1 MLMYCLTLHGD
12 SENETSAFKSMI
24 SMIERKDIISEYEQT
39 GSIRAVA
46 RNLGIHR
53 QTVKNYVKEYL
64 AAKAGGD
71 ESLTAYLKSE
81 PSYKVPQRDRT
92 VLTDEVRALINVCLR
107 DNEEKRRRG
116 DRKLCMKASDIHTAV
131 GYAGFKVSYSSV
143 CKYIRTTLGHTEET
157 EECFIRQRYKPGQ
170 DCEFDWGEM
179 YLTIDGR
186 RIRLYMAVFTMAYS
200 NYRAAY
206 LFLHQDTQAFLESHR
221 RFFREVGH
229 VPHRMVYDNMRV
241 AVKSFVGGKHPTDAL
256 IRLEAA
262 YGFTHRFCNAHRGNE
277 KGHVERSVEV
287 VRRAAFCQVDTFESI
302 TAAQMQAVYA
312 CSGLNV
318 PLDMIE
324 GSAEQ
329 KMEEEWE
336 HMLPLVREVG
346 CFEQQEYTVD
356 KYSTI
361 VVGKVHY
368 SVPDHL
374 VGKKVT
380 ALLYSNAVKVWYRG
394 KAVCEHERTP
404 LNGWKLDIMHYLRT
418 LQRKPGAVAGS
429 VALYMLRDDL
439 RLIFESHFS
448 ESPADFIILLQKTRD
463 RGLGFDDV
471 VEAEKKIRRRR
482 QHVTL
487 DAFNQALFSEENRKQ
502 GKDMHI
508 GVSSRDIE
516 KCAMDSL
523 KGVAA
528 LLESGISSHGHNTHR
543 HGANA

>member
-1 MLMYCLTLHGD
+1 
-12 SENETSAFKSMI
+12 MI

-53 QTVKNYVKEYL
+53 KTVKNYVKEYL

-71 ESLTAYLKSE
+71 ETLTAYLKSE
-81 PSYKVPQRDRT
+81 PSYKVPQRERT

-107 DNEEKRRRG
+107 DNEEKRQRG

-143 CKYIRTTLGHTEET
+143 CKYIQTTLGHTEET

-186 RIRLYMAVFTMAYS
+186 RIKLYMAVFTMAYS

-221 RFFREVGH
+221 RFFKELGH

-262 YGFTHRFCNAHRGNE
+262 YGFTHRFCNAHKGNE

-287 VRRAAFCQVDTFESI
+287 VRRAAFCRVDSFESI
-302 TAAQMQAVYA
+302 MAAQMQVVHA
-312 CSGLNV
+312 CSLLNV
-318 PLDMIE
+318 PLDMLE

-329 KMEEEWE
+329 KVEEEWKY
-336 HMLPLVREVG
+336 MLPLVREVG

-374 VGKKVT
+374 VGKKVV
-380 ALLYSNAVKVWYRG
+380 ALLYSNAIKVWYRG
-394 KAVCEHERTP
+394 KVVCEHERTP

-439 RLIFESHFS
+439 KLIFESHFC
-448 ESPADFIILLQKTRD
+448 ESPAEFIILLQKTRD
-463 RGLGFDDV
+463 KGLGFDDI
-471 VEAEKKIRRRR
+471 VEAERKIRRRR

-487 DAFNQALFSEENRKQ
+487 DAFNQVLFQKEHQ
-502 GKDMHI
+502 TTVKDIHI

-516 KCAMDSL
+516 KHAMDSL

-528 LLESGISSHGHNTHR
+528 LLESGINSHNTGT
-543 HGANA
+543 HGARA

>member
-1 MLMYCLTLHGD
+1 
-12 SENETSAFKSMI
+12 MI

-46 RNLGIHR
+46 RNLGVHR
-53 QTVKNYVKEYL
+53 KTVKNYVNEYL

-71 ESLTAYLKSE
+71 EALTAYLKSE

-92 VLTDEVRALINVCLR
+92 VLTDEVRSLIDTCLR
-107 DNEEKRRRG
+107 DNEKKRQRG
-116 DRKLCMKASDIHTAV
+116 DRKLCMKASDIHVAL
-131 GYAGFKVSYSSV
+131 GYAGFSVSYSSV
-143 CKYIRTTLGHTEET
+143 CKYIRTTLGHAEET
-157 EECFIRQRYKPGQ
+157 EECFIRQRYKPGWN
-170 DCEFDWGEM
+170 CEFDWGEM

-186 RIRLYMAVFTMAYS
+186 RTKLFMAVFTMAYS
-200 NYRAAY
+200 NYRSAF
-206 LFLHQDTQAFLESHR
+206 LFLHQDTQAFLEAHR
-221 RFFREVGH
+221 LFFRELGH
-229 VPHRMVYDNMRV
+229 VPHCMVYDNMRV

-287 VRRAAFCQVDTFESI
+287 VRRASFCRVDTFE
-302 TAAQMQAVYA
+302 TLRAAQMQVVRA
-312 CSGLNV
+312 CGDLNM
-318 PLDMIE
+318 PLNITE

-329 KMEEEWE
+329 KAEEEWE

-346 CFEQQEYTVD
+346 CFEQRDYTVD
-356 KYSTI
+356 KYGTI

-380 ALLYSNAVKVWYRG
+380 AILYGNAVKVWYRG
-394 KAVCEHERTP
+394 KVVCEHERTP
-404 LNGWKLDIMHYLRT
+404 LNGWKLDIMHYLSTMR
-418 LQRKPGAVAGS
+418 RKPGAVAGS

-439 RLIFESHFS
+439 KLIFEEHFS
-448 ESPADFIILLQKTRD
+448 ESPADFVILLQKTRD
-463 RGLGFDDV
+463 KGISLDDI

-487 DAFNQALFSEENRKQ
+487 DAFNQVLFAGEEQKPGR
-502 GKDMHI
+502 DMRM
-508 GVSSRDIE
+508 GASSRDIE
-516 KCAMDSL
+516 KCAMDGL
-523 KGVAA
+523 KSVAA
-528 LLESGISSHGHNTHR
+528 LLEPSINNHNMQR
-543 HGANA
+543 HGARA

>member
-1 MLMYCLTLHGD
+1 
-12 SENETSAFKSMI
+12 MI

-53 QTVKNYVKEYL
+53 KTVKNYVNEYL

-71 ESLTAYLKSE
+71 EALTAYLKSE

-92 VLTDEVRALINVCLR
+92 VLTDEVRSLIDTCLR
-107 DNEEKRRRG
+107 DNEKKRQRG
-116 DRKLCMKASDIHTAV
+116 DRKLCMKASDIHVAL
-131 GYAGFKVSYSSV
+131 GYAGFSVSYSSV
-143 CKYIRTTLGHTEET
+143 CKYIRTTLGHAEET
-157 EECFIRQRYKPGQ
+157 EECFIRQRYKPGWN
-170 DCEFDWGEM
+170 CEFDWGEM

-186 RIRLYMAVFTMAYS
+186 RTKLFMAVFTMAYS
-200 NYRAAY
+200 NYRSAF
-206 LFLHQDTQAFLESHR
+206 LFLHQDTQAFLEAHR
-221 RFFREVGH
+221 LFFRELGH

-287 VRRAAFCQVDTFESI
+287 VRRASFCRVDTFE
-302 TAAQMQAVYA
+302 TLRAAQMQVVCA
-312 CSGLNV
+312 CGDLNM
-318 PLDMIE
+318 PLNITE

-329 KMEEEWE
+329 KAEEEWE

-346 CFEQQEYTVD
+346 CFEQRDYTVD
-356 KYSTI
+356 KYGTI

-380 ALLYSNAVKVWYRG
+380 AILYGNAVKVWYRG
-394 KAVCEHERTP
+394 KVVCEHERTP
-404 LNGWKLDIMHYLRT
+404 LNGWKLDIMHYLSTMR
-418 LQRKPGAVAGS
+418 RKPGAVAGS

-439 RLIFESHFS
+439 KLIFEEHFS
-448 ESPADFIILLQKTRD
+448 ESPADFVILLQKTRD
-463 RGLGFDDV
+463 KGISLDDI

-487 DAFNQALFSEENRKQ
+487 DAFNQVLFAGEGQKPGR
-502 GKDMHI
+502 DMRM
-508 GVSSRDIE
+508 GASSRDIE

-523 KGVAA
+523 KSVAA
-528 LLESGISSHGHNTHR
+528 LLEPSINNHNMQR
-543 HGANA
+543 HGARA

>member
-1 MLMYCLTLHGD
+1 M
-12 SENETSAFKSMI
+12 
-24 SMIERKDIISEYEQT
+24 
-39 GSIRAVA
+39 
-46 RNLGIHR
+46 
-53 QTVKNYVKEYL
+53 
-64 AAKAGGD
+64 
-71 ESLTAYLKSE
+71 
-81 PSYKVPQRDRT
+81 
-92 VLTDEVRALINVCLR
+92 
-107 DNEEKRRRG
+107 
-116 DRKLCMKASDIHTAV
+116 
-131 GYAGFKVSYSSV
+131 
-143 CKYIRTTLGHTEET
+143 
-157 EECFIRQRYKPGQ
+157 
-170 DCEFDWGEM
+170 
-179 YLTIDGR
+179 
-186 RIRLYMAVFTMAYS
+186 
-200 NYRAAY
+200 
-206 LFLHQDTQAFLESHR
+206 
-221 RFFREVGH
+221 
-229 VPHRMVYDNMRV
+229 
-241 AVKSFVGGKHPTDAL
+241 
-256 IRLEAA
+256 
-262 YGFTHRFCNAHRGNE
+262 
-277 KGHVERSVEV
+277 
-287 VRRAAFCQVDTFESI
+287 
-302 TAAQMQAVYA
+302 
-312 CSGLNV
+312 
-318 PLDMIE
+318 
-324 GSAEQ
+324 
-329 KMEEEWE
+329 
-336 HMLPLVREVG
+336 
-346 CFEQQEYTVD
+346 
-356 KYSTI
+356 
-361 VVGKVHY
+361 GKVHY

-487 DAFNQALFSEENRKQ
+487 DAFNQVLFSEENRKQ

>member
-1 MLMYCLTLHGD
+1 
-12 SENETSAFKSMI
+12 MI

-53 QTVKNYVKEYL
+53 KTVKNYVNEYL

-71 ESLTAYLKSE
+71 EALTAYLKSE

-92 VLTDEVRALINVCLR
+92 VLTDEVRSLIDTCLR
-107 DNEEKRRRG
+107 DNEEKRQRG
-116 DRKLCMKASDIHTAV
+116 DRKLCMKASDIHVAL
-131 GYAGFKVSYSSV
+131 GYAGFSVSYSSV
-143 CKYIRTTLGHTEET
+143 CKYIRTTLGHAEET
-157 EECFIRQRYKPGQ
+157 EECFIRQRYKPGWN
-170 DCEFDWGEM
+170 CEFDWGEM
-179 YLTIDGR
+179 HLTIDGR
-186 RIRLYMAVFTMAYS
+186 RTKLYMAVFTMAYS
-200 NYRAAY
+200 NYRSAF
-206 LFLHQDTQAFLESHR
+206 LFLHQDTQAFLEAHR
-221 RFFREVGH
+221 LFFRELGH

-287 VRRAAFCQVDTFESI
+287 VRRASFCRVDTFE
-302 TAAQMQAVYA
+302 TLRAAQMQVVRA
-312 CSGLNV
+312 CGDLNM
-318 PLDMIE
+318 PLNITE

-329 KMEEEWE
+329 KAEEEWE

-346 CFEQQEYTVD
+346 CFEQRDYTVD
-356 KYSTI
+356 KYGTI

-380 ALLYSNAVKVWYRG
+380 AILYGNAVKVWYRG
-394 KAVCEHERTP
+394 KVVCEHERTP
-404 LNGWKLDIMHYLRT
+404 LNGWKLDIMHYLSTMR
-418 LQRKPGAVAGS
+418 RKPGAVAGS

-439 RLIFESHFS
+439 KLIFEEHFS
-448 ESPADFIILLQKTRD
+448 ESPADFVILLQKTRD
-463 RGLGFDDV
+463 KGISLDDI

-487 DAFNQALFSEENRKQ
+487 DAFNQVLFAGEGQKPGR
-502 GKDMHI
+502 DMRM
-508 GVSSRDIE
+508 GASSRDIE
-516 KCAMDSL
+516 KCAMDGL
-523 KGVAA
+523 KSVAA
-528 LLESGISSHGHNTHR
+528 LLEPSINNHNMQR
-543 HGANA
+543 HGARA

>member
-1 MLMYCLTLHGD
+1 MLMYCLTLHVN
-12 SENETSAFKSMI
+12 SENETSAIKSMI
-24 SMIERKDIISEYEQT
+24 SMIDRKDIISEYEQR

-53 QTVKNYVKEYL
+53 KTVKSYVSEYL
-64 AAKAGGD
+64 AAKSGGD
-71 ESLTAYLKSE
+71 ETLTAWLKSE
-81 PSYKVPQRDRT
+81 PSYKVPQRGRT
-92 VLTDEVRALINVCLR
+92 VLTEEVQALINTCLR
-107 DNEEKRRRG
+107 ENEAKRQRG

-131 GYAGFKVSYSSV
+131 GHAGFKVSYSSV
-143 CKYIRTTLGHTEET
+143 CKYIQATLGHTEET
-157 EECFIRQRYKPGQ
+157 EECFIRQRYRPGQ

-179 YLTIDGR
+179 YLTVDGR
-186 RIRLYMAVFTMAYS
+186 RIKLYMAVFTMAYS

-221 RFFREVGH
+221 RFFKEIGH

-241 AVKSFVGGKHPTDAL
+241 AVKSFAGGKHPTDAL

-287 VRRAAFCQVDTFESI
+287 VRRAAFCRVDTFESVM
-302 TAAQMQAVYA
+302 AAQTQVVYA
-312 CSGLNV
+312 CGSLNV
-318 PLDMIE
+318 PLGTLE

-329 KMEEEWE
+329 KVEEEWE
-336 HMLPLVREVG
+336 YMLPLVREVG

-361 VVGKVHY
+361 VVGRVHY

-374 VGKKVT
+374 VGKKVV

-394 KAVCEHERTP
+394 KVVCEHERTP
-404 LNGWKLDIMHYLRT
+404 VNGWKLDIMHYLRT
-418 LQRKPGAVAGS
+418 LQRTPGAVAGS

-439 RLIFESHFS
+439 KLIFESHFC
-448 ESPADFIILLQKTRD
+448 ESPADFVILLQKTRD
-463 RGLGFDDV
+463 RGLGFDDI
-471 VEAEKKIRRRR
+471 VEAERKIRRRR

-487 DAFNQALFSEENRKQ
+487 DAFNQVLFSEQKS
-502 GKDMHI
+502 GKDIRI

-516 KCAMDSL
+516 RQALESL

-528 LLESGISSHGHNTHR
+528 LLEPGIDSHNAGNY
-543 HGANA
+543 GANA

>member
-1 MLMYCLTLHGD
+1 
-12 SENETSAFKSMI
+12 MI

-53 QTVKNYVKEYL
+53 KTVKNYVNEYL

-71 ESLTAYLKSE
+71 EALTAYLKSE

-92 VLTDEVRALINVCLR
+92 VLTDEVRSLIDTCLR
-107 DNEEKRRRG
+107 DNEKKRQRG
-116 DRKLCMKASDIHTAV
+116 DRKLCMKASDIHVAL
-131 GYAGFKVSYSSV
+131 GYAGFSVSYSSV
-143 CKYIRTTLGHTEET
+143 CKYIRTTLGHAEET
-157 EECFIRQRYKPGQ
+157 EECFIRQRYKPGWN
-170 DCEFDWGEM
+170 CEFDWGEM

-186 RIRLYMAVFTMAYS
+186 RTKLFMAVFTMAYS
-200 NYRAAY
+200 NYRSAF
-206 LFLHQDTQAFLESHR
+206 LFLHQDTQAFLEAHR
-221 RFFREVGH
+221 LFFRELGH
-229 VPHRMVYDNMRV
+229 VPHCMVYDNMRV

-287 VRRAAFCQVDTFESI
+287 VRRASFCRVDTFE
-302 TAAQMQAVYA
+302 TLRAAQMQVVRA
-312 CSGLNV
+312 CGDLNM
-318 PLDMIE
+318 PLNITE

-329 KMEEEWE
+329 KAEEEWE

-346 CFEQQEYTVD
+346 CFEQRDYTVD
-356 KYSTI
+356 KYGTI

-380 ALLYSNAVKVWYRG
+380 AILYGNAVKVWYRG
-394 KAVCEHERTP
+394 KVVCEHERTP
-404 LNGWKLDIMHYLRT
+404 LNGWKLDIMHYLSTMR
-418 LQRKPGAVAGS
+418 RKPGAVAGS

-439 RLIFESHFS
+439 KLIFEEHFS
-448 ESPADFIILLQKTRD
+448 ESPADFVILLQKTRD
-463 RGLGFDDV
+463 KGISLDDI

-487 DAFNQALFSEENRKQ
+487 DAFNQVLFAGEEQKPGR
-502 GKDMHI
+502 DMRM
-508 GVSSRDIE
+508 GASSRDIE
-516 KCAMDSL
+516 KCAMDGL
-523 KGVAA
+523 KSVAA
-528 LLESGISSHGHNTHR
+528 LLEPSINNHNMQR
-543 HGANA
+543 HGARA

>member
-1 MLMYCLTLHGD
+1 
-12 SENETSAFKSMI
+12 MI

-53 QTVKNYVKEYL
+53 KTVKNYVNEYL

-71 ESLTAYLKSE
+71 EALTAYLKSE

-92 VLTDEVRALINVCLR
+92 VLTDEVRSLIDTCLR
-107 DNEEKRRRG
+107 DNEEKRQRG
-116 DRKLCMKASDIHTAV
+116 DRKLCMKASDIHVAL
-131 GYAGFKVSYSSV
+131 GYAGFSVSYSSV
-143 CKYIRTTLGHTEET
+143 CKYIRTTLGHAEET
-157 EECFIRQRYKPGQ
+157 EECFIRQRYKPGW

-186 RIRLYMAVFTMAYS
+186 RTKLYMAVFTMAYS
-200 NYRAAY
+200 NYRSAF
-206 LFLHQDTQAFLESHR
+206 LFLHQDTQAFLEAHR
-221 RFFREVGH
+221 LFFRELGH

-287 VRRAAFCQVDTFESI
+287 VRRASFCRVDTFE
-302 TAAQMQAVYA
+302 TLRAAQMQVVRA
-312 CSGLNV
+312 CGDLNM
-318 PLDMIE
+318 PLNITE

-329 KMEEEWE
+329 KAEEEWE

-346 CFEQQEYTVD
+346 CFEQRDYTVD
-356 KYSTI
+356 KYGTI
-361 VVGKVHY
+361 VVGKAHY

-380 ALLYSNAVKVWYRG
+380 AILYGNTVKVWYRG
-394 KAVCEHERTP
+394 KVVCEHERTP
-404 LNGWKLDIMHYLRT
+404 LNGWKLDIMHYLSTMR
-418 LQRKPGAVAGS
+418 RKPGAVAGS

-439 RLIFESHFS
+439 KLIFEEHFS
-448 ESPADFIILLQKTRD
+448 ESPADFVILLQKTRD
-463 RGLGFDDV
+463 KGISLDDI

-487 DAFNQALFSEENRKQ
+487 DAFSQVLFAGEGQKPGR
-502 GKDMHI
+502 DMRM
-508 GVSSRDIE
+508 GASSRDIE
-516 KCAMDSL
+516 KCAMDGL
-523 KGVAA
+523 KSVAA
-528 LLESGISSHGHNTHR
+528 LLEPRINNHNMQR
-543 HGANA
+543 HGARA

>member
-12 SENETSAFKSMI
+12 SENETSAIKSMI

-71 ESLTAYLKSE
+71 EALTAYLKSE

-107 DNEEKRRRG
+107 DNEEKRQRG

-186 RIRLYMAVFTMAYS
+186 RIKLYMAVFTMAYS

-287 VRRAAFCQVDTFESI
+287 VRRAAFCRVDTFESI

-312 CSGLNV
+312 CSGLNM

-329 KMEEEWE
+329 KIEEEWE
-336 HMLPLVREVG
+336 HMLPMVREVG

-448 ESPADFIILLQKTRD
+448 ESPADFVILLQKTRD
-463 RGLGFDDV
+463 KGLGLDDI

-487 DAFNQALFSEENRKQ
+487 DAFNRVLFSEENRKQ

>member
-1 MLMYCLTLHGD
+1 
-12 SENETSAFKSMI
+12 MI
-24 SMIERKDIISEYEQT
+24 SMIERKEIISEYEQT

-53 QTVKNYVKEYL
+53 KTVKNYVNEYL

-71 ESLTAYLKSE
+71 EALTAYLKSE

-92 VLTDEVRALINVCLR
+92 VLTDEVRSLIDTCLR
-107 DNEEKRRRG
+107 DNEKKRQRG
-116 DRKLCMKASDIHTAV
+116 DRKLCMKASDIHVAL
-131 GYAGFKVSYSSV
+131 GYAGFSVSYSSV
-143 CKYIRTTLGHTEET
+143 CKYIRTTLGHAEET
-157 EECFIRQRYKPGQ
+157 EECFIRQRYKPGWN
-170 DCEFDWGEM
+170 CEFDWGEM

-186 RIRLYMAVFTMAYS
+186 RTKLFMAVFTMAYS
-200 NYRAAY
+200 NYRSAF
-206 LFLHQDTQAFLESHR
+206 LFLHQDTQAFLEAHR
-221 RFFREVGH
+221 LFFRELGH
-229 VPHRMVYDNMRV
+229 VPHCMVYDNMRV

-277 KGHVERSVEV
+277 KGHVERNVEV
-287 VRRAAFCQVDTFESI
+287 VRRASFCRVDTFE
-302 TAAQMQAVYA
+302 TLRAAQMQVVRA
-312 CSGLNV
+312 CGDLNM
-318 PLDMIE
+318 PLNITE

-329 KMEEEWE
+329 KAEEEWE

-346 CFEQQEYTVD
+346 CFEQRDYTVD
-356 KYSTI
+356 KYGTI

-380 ALLYSNAVKVWYRG
+380 AILYGNAVKVWYRG
-394 KAVCEHERTP
+394 KVVCAHERTP
-404 LNGWKLDIMHYLRT
+404 LNGWKLDIMHYLSTMR
-418 LQRKPGAVAGS
+418 RKPGAVAGS

-439 RLIFESHFS
+439 KIIFEEHFS
-448 ESPADFIILLQKTRD
+448 ESPADFVILLQKTRD
-463 RGLGFDDV
+463 KGISLDDI

-487 DAFNQALFSEENRKQ
+487 DAFNQVLFAGEGQKPGR
-502 GKDMHI
+502 DMRM
-508 GVSSRDIE
+508 GASSRDIE

-523 KGVAA
+523 KSVAA
-528 LLESGISSHGHNTHR
+528 LLEPSINNHNMQR
-543 HGANA
+543 HGARA

>member
-1 MLMYCLTLHGD
+1 M
-12 SENETSAFKSMI
+12 S
-24 SMIERKDIISEYEQT
+24 R
-39 GSIRAVA
+39 
-46 RNLGIHR
+46 
-53 QTVKNYVKEYL
+53 
-64 AAKAGGD
+64 
-71 ESLTAYLKSE
+71 
-81 PSYKVPQRDRT
+81 
-92 VLTDEVRALINVCLR
+92 
-107 DNEEKRRRG
+107 
-116 DRKLCMKASDIHTAV
+116 
-131 GYAGFKVSYSSV
+131 
-143 CKYIRTTLGHTEET
+143 
-157 EECFIRQRYKPGQ
+157 
-170 DCEFDWGEM
+170 
-179 YLTIDGR
+179 
-186 RIRLYMAVFTMAYS
+186 
-200 NYRAAY
+200 
-206 LFLHQDTQAFLESHR
+206 
-221 RFFREVGH
+221 
-229 VPHRMVYDNMRV
+229 
-241 AVKSFVGGKHPTDAL
+241 KHPTDAL

-262 YGFTHRFCNAHRGNE
+262 YGFTHRFCNAHKGNE

-287 VRRAAFCQVDTFESI
+287 VRRAAFCRVDSFESI
-302 TAAQMQAVYA
+302 TAAQMQVLHA
-312 CSGLNV
+312 CSCLNV
-318 PLDMIE
+318 PLDMLE
-324 GSAEQ
+324 GSPEQ
-329 KMEEEWE
+329 KVEEEWE

-374 VGKKVT
+374 VGKKVV

-404 LNGWKLDIMHYLRT
+404 VNGWKLDIMHYLRT

-448 ESPADFIILLQKTRD
+448 ESPADFVILLQKTRD
-463 RGLGFDDV
+463 KGLGLDGI
-471 VEAEKKIRRRR
+471 VEAERKIRHRR

-487 DAFNQALFSEENRKQ
+487 DAFNQVLFAEGPRKS

-528 LLESGISSHGHNTHR
+528 LLESSINSHSTYR

>member
-1 MLMYCLTLHGD
+1 
-12 SENETSAFKSMI
+12 MI

-53 QTVKNYVKEYL
+53 KTVKNYVNEYL

-71 ESLTAYLKSE
+71 EALTAYLKSE

-92 VLTDEVRALINVCLR
+92 VLTDEVRSLIDTCLR
-107 DNEEKRRRG
+107 DNEEKRQRG
-116 DRKLCMKASDIHTAV
+116 DRKLCMKASDIHVAL
-131 GYAGFKVSYSSV
+131 GYAGFSVSYSSV
-143 CKYIRTTLGHTEET
+143 CKYIRTTLGHAEET
-157 EECFIRQRYKPGQ
+157 EECFIRQRYKPGWN
-170 DCEFDWGEM
+170 CEFDWGEM

-186 RIRLYMAVFTMAYS
+186 RTKLYMAVFTMAYS
-200 NYRAAY
+200 NYRSAF
-206 LFLHQDTQAFLESHR
+206 LFLHQDTQAFLEAHR
-221 RFFREVGH
+221 LFFRELGH

-287 VRRAAFCQVDTFESI
+287 VRRASFCRVDTFE
-302 TAAQMQAVYA
+302 TLRAAQMQVVCA
-312 CSGLNV
+312 CGDLNM
-318 PLDMIE
+318 PLNITE

-329 KMEEEWE
+329 KAEEEWE

-346 CFEQQEYTVD
+346 CFEQRDYTVD
-356 KYSTI
+356 KYGTI

-380 ALLYSNAVKVWYRG
+380 AILYGNAVKVWYRG
-394 KAVCEHERTP
+394 KVVCEHERTP
-404 LNGWKLDIMHYLRT
+404 LNGWKLDIMHYLSTMR
-418 LQRKPGAVAGS
+418 RKPGAVAGS

-439 RLIFESHFS
+439 KLIFEEHFS
-448 ESPADFIILLQKTRD
+448 ESPADFVILLQKTRD
-463 RGLGFDDV
+463 KGISLDDI

-487 DAFNQALFSEENRKQ
+487 DAFNQVLFAGEGQKPGR
-502 GKDMHI
+502 DMRM
-508 GVSSRDIE
+508 GASSRDIE
-516 KCAMDSL
+516 KCAMDGL
-523 KGVAA
+523 KSVAA
-528 LLESGISSHGHNTHR
+528 LLEPSINNHNMQR
-543 HGANA
+543 HGARA

>member
-1 MLMYCLTLHGD
+1 
-12 SENETSAFKSMI
+12 MI

-39 GSIRAVA
+39 GSIRSVA

-53 QTVKNYVKEYL
+53 KTVRSYVKEYL

-71 ESLTAYLKSE
+71 ETLTAYLKSE

-92 VLTDEVRALINVCLR
+92 ALTDEVRTLINVCLR
-107 DNEEKRRRG
+107 DNEEKRQRG
-116 DRKLCMKASDIHTAV
+116 DRKLCMKASDIHAAV
-131 GYAGFKVSYSSV
+131 VGAGYKVSYSSV
-143 CKYIRTTLGHTEET
+143 CKYIRTMLGHTEET
-157 EECFIRQRYKPGQ
+157 EECFIRQRYRPGQ

-186 RIRLYMAVFTMAYS
+186 RIKLYIAVFTMAFS
-200 NYRAAY
+200 TAY
-206 LFLHQDTQAFLESHR
+206 LFLHQDTQAFLEAHR

-241 AVKSFVGGKHPTDAL
+241 AVKSFVGGKQPTDAL

-287 VRRAAFCQVDTFESI
+287 VRRAAFCRVDTFESI
-302 TAAQMQAVYA
+302 MAAQMQVVLA
-312 CSGLNV
+312 CSTLNV
-318 PLDMIE
+318 PLDIIE
-324 GSAEQ
+324 GSPEQ
-329 KMEEEWE
+329 KVEEEWE

-356 KYSTI
+356 KYGTI
-361 VVGKVHY
+361 VVGKTHY

-374 VGKKVT
+374 VGRKVT
-380 ALLYSNAVKVWYRG
+380 ALLYSNAIKVWYRG
-394 KAVCEHERTP
+394 KVVCEHERMP

-418 LQRKPGAVAGS
+418 LQRKPGAVSGS
-429 VALYMLRDDL
+429 VALFMLRDDL
-439 RLIFESHFS
+439 KLIFESHFS

-463 RGLGFDDV
+463 RGLGFDDI

-487 DAFNQALFSEENRKQ
+487 DAFNQVLFPEECQAQ
-502 GKDMHI
+502 GKRLRI

-516 KCAMDSL
+516 RRAMDSL

-528 LLESGISSHGHNTHR
+528 LLETGINGHNTGT
-543 HGANA
+543 HGART

>member
-1 MLMYCLTLHGD
+1 
-12 SENETSAFKSMI
+12 MI

-53 QTVKNYVKEYL
+53 KTVKNYVNEYL

-71 ESLTAYLKSE
+71 EVLTAYLKSE

-92 VLTDEVRALINVCLR
+92 VLTDEVRSLIDTCLR
-107 DNEEKRRRG
+107 DNEEKRQRG
-116 DRKLCMKASDIHTAV
+116 DRKLCMKASDIHVAL
-131 GYAGFKVSYSSV
+131 GYAGFSVSYSSV
-143 CKYIRTTLGHTEET
+143 CKYIRTTLGHAEET
-157 EECFIRQRYKPGQ
+157 EECFIRQRYKPGR

-186 RIRLYMAVFTMAYS
+186 RTKLYMAVFTMAYS
-200 NYRAAY
+200 NYRSAF
-206 LFLHQDTQAFLESHR
+206 LFLHQDTQAFLEAHR
-221 RFFREVGH
+221 LFFRELGH

-241 AVKSFVGGKHPTDAL
+241 AVKSFVGGKQPTDAL

-262 YGFTHRFCNAHRGNE
+262 YGFRHRFCNAHRGNE

-287 VRRAAFCQVDTFESI
+287 VRRASFCRVDTFE
-302 TAAQMQAVYA
+302 TLGAAQMQVVCA
-312 CSGLNV
+312 CGDLNM
-318 PLDMIE
+318 PLNILE

-329 KMEEEWE
+329 KVEEEWE

-346 CFEQQEYTVD
+346 CFEQRDYTVD
-356 KYSTI
+356 KYGTV

-380 ALLYSNAVKVWYRG
+380 AILYGNAVKVWYRG
-394 KAVCEHERTP
+394 KVVCEHERTP
-404 LNGWKLDIMHYLRT
+404 LNGWKLDIMHYLST

-439 RLIFESHFS
+439 KLIFESHFS
-448 ESPADFIILLQKTRD
+448 ESPADFVILLQKTRD
-463 RGLGFDDV
+463 KGLNLDDI
-471 VEAEKKIRRRR
+471 VEAEKKIRHRR

-487 DAFNQALFSEENRKQ
+487 DAFNQVLFAGECQKP
-502 GKDMHI
+502 GKDMRM

-516 KCAMDSL
+516 KCAMDGL
-523 KGVAA
+523 KSVAA
-528 LLESGISSHGHNTHR
+528 LLEPSINNHNTQR
-543 HGANA
+543 HGASA

>member
-1 MLMYCLTLHGD
+1 
-12 SENETSAFKSMI
+12 MI

-336 HMLPLVREVG
+336 HMLPLVREV
-346 CFEQQEYTVD
+346 D
-356 KYSTI
+356 
-361 VVGKVHY
+361 
-368 SVPDHL
+368 
-374 VGKKVT
+374 
-380 ALLYSNAVKVWYRG
+380 AL
-394 KAVCEHERTP
+394 
-404 LNGWKLDIMHYLRT
+404 
-418 LQRKPGAVAGS
+418 
-429 VALYMLRDDL
+429 
-439 RLIFESHFS
+439 
-448 ESPADFIILLQKTRD
+448 
-463 RGLGFDDV
+463 
-471 VEAEKKIRRRR
+471 
-482 QHVTL
+482 
-487 DAFNQALFSEENRKQ
+487 
-502 GKDMHI
+502 
-508 GVSSRDIE
+508 SSRSIPWT
-516 KCAMDSL
+516 STPP
-523 KGVAA
+523 
-528 LLESGISSHGHNTHR
+528 SSWGKYTTPCR
-543 HGANA
+543 TTSWARR

>member
-1 MLMYCLTLHGD
+1 
-12 SENETSAFKSMI
+12 MI

-361 VVGKVHY
+361 VVGKAHY

-429 VALYMLRDDL
+429 VTLYMLRDDL

-487 DAFNQALFSEENRKQ
+487 DAFNQVLFSEENRKQ

>member
-1 MLMYCLTLHGD
+1 
-12 SENETSAFKSMI
+12 MI

-53 QTVKNYVKEYL
+53 KTVKNYVNEYL

-71 ESLTAYLKSE
+71 EALTAYLKSE

-92 VLTDEVRALINVCLR
+92 VLTDEVRSLIDTCLR
-107 DNEEKRRRG
+107 DNEEKRQRG
-116 DRKLCMKASDIHTAV
+116 DRKLCMKASDIHVAL
-131 GYAGFKVSYSSV
+131 GYAGFSVSYSSV
-143 CKYIRTTLGHTEET
+143 CKYIRTTLGHAEET
-157 EECFIRQRYKPGQ
+157 EECFIRQRYKPGW

-186 RIRLYMAVFTMAYS
+186 RTKLYMAVFTMAYS
-200 NYRAAY
+200 NYRSAF
-206 LFLHQDTQAFLESHR
+206 LFLHQDTQAFLEAHR
-221 RFFREVGH
+221 LFFRELGH
-229 VPHRMVYDNMRV
+229 VPHRMIYDNMRV

-287 VRRAAFCQVDTFESI
+287 VRRASFCRVDTFE
-302 TAAQMQAVYA
+302 TLRAAQMQVVRA
-312 CSGLNV
+312 CGDLNM
-318 PLDMIE
+318 PLNITE

-329 KMEEEWE
+329 KAEEEWE

-346 CFEQQEYTVD
+346 CFEQRDYTVD
-356 KYSTI
+356 KYGTI

-380 ALLYSNAVKVWYRG
+380 AILYGNAVKVWYRG
-394 KAVCEHERTP
+394 KVVCEHERTP
-404 LNGWKLDIMHYLRT
+404 LNGWKLDIMHYLSTMR
-418 LQRKPGAVAGS
+418 RKPGAVAGS

-439 RLIFESHFS
+439 KLIFEEHFS
-448 ESPADFIILLQKTRD
+448 ESPADFVILLQKTRD
-463 RGLGFDDV
+463 KGISLDDI

-487 DAFNQALFSEENRKQ
+487 DAFNQVLFAGEGQKPGR
-502 GKDMHI
+502 DMRM
-508 GVSSRDIE
+508 GASSRDIE
-516 KCAMDSL
+516 KCAMDGL
-523 KGVAA
+523 KSVVA
-528 LLESGISSHGHNTHR
+528 LLEPSINNHNMQR
-543 HGANA
+543 HGARA

>member
-1 MLMYCLTLHGD
+1 
-12 SENETSAFKSMI
+12 MI

-46 RNLGIHR
+46 KNLDIHR
-53 QTVKNYVKEYL
+53 KTVKRYVREYL

-81 PSYKVPQRDRT
+81 PSYKVPQRDRI
-92 VLTDEVRALINVCLR
+92 VLTDEVCALINTCLR
-107 DNEEKRRRG
+107 DNEQKRQRG
-116 DRKLCMKASDIHTAV
+116 DGKLCMKASDIHTSL
-131 GYAGFKVSYSSV
+131 GHAGFKVSYSSV
-143 CKYIRTTLGHTEET
+143 CKYIQRTLGHAEET
-157 EECFIRQRYKPGQ
+157 GECFIRQRYKPGW

-179 YLTIDGR
+179 YLTIGGR
-186 RIRLYMAVFTMAYS
+186 RIKLYMAVFTMAYS
-200 NYRAAY
+200 NYRTAY

-221 RFFREVGH
+221 RFFKALGH

-241 AVKSFVGGKHPTDAL
+241 AVKSFVGGKQPTDAL

-287 VRRAAFCQVDTFESI
+287 VRRAAFCRVDTFDTI
-302 TAAQMQAVYA
+302 VAAEMQVVDA
-312 CSGLNV
+312 CSSLNV
-318 PLDMIE
+318 PLGILE
-324 GSAEQ
+324 GSPEM
-329 KMEEEWE
+329 KVEEEYRD
-336 HMLPLVREVG
+336 MLPLVREVG

-356 KYSTI
+356 KYATI
-361 VVGKVHY
+361 VVQRVHY

-380 ALLYSNAVKVWYRG
+380 ALLYSNAIKVWYRG
-394 KAVCEHERTP
+394 KEVCEHERTP
-404 LNGWKLDIMHYLRT
+404 LNGWKLDIMHYIRT

-448 ESPADFIILLQKTRD
+448 EAPADFVILLQKARD
-463 RGLGFDDV
+463 RGLTPEDIV
-471 VEAEKKIRRRR
+471 QAEKKIRRRR

-487 DAFNQALFSEENRKQ
+487 DAFNQVLFQEET
-502 GKDMHI
+502 GETEKDMPVGI
-508 GVSSRDIE
+508 SSKDIE
-516 KCAMDSL
+516 RQAMDSL

-528 LLESGISSHGHNTHR
+528 LLETGINSHNTASHGA
-543 HGANA
+543 GA

>member
-1 MLMYCLTLHGD
+1 
-12 SENETSAFKSMI
+12 MI

-53 QTVKNYVKEYL
+53 KTVKNYVNEYL

-71 ESLTAYLKSE
+71 EALTAYLKSE

-92 VLTDEVRALINVCLR
+92 VLTDEVRSLIDTCLR
-107 DNEEKRRRG
+107 DNEKKRQRG
-116 DRKLCMKASDIHTAV
+116 DRKLCMKASDIHVAL
-131 GYAGFKVSYSSV
+131 GYAGFSVSYSSV
-143 CKYIRTTLGHTEET
+143 CKYIRTTLGHAEET
-157 EECFIRQRYKPGQ
+157 EECFIRQRYKPGWN
-170 DCEFDWGEM
+170 CEFDWGEM

-186 RIRLYMAVFTMAYS
+186 RTKLFMAVFTMAYS
-200 NYRAAY
+200 NYRSAF
-206 LFLHQDTQAFLESHR
+206 LFLHQDTQAFLEAHR
-221 RFFREVGH
+221 LFFRELGH

-287 VRRAAFCQVDTFESI
+287 VRRASFCRVDTFE
-302 TAAQMQAVYA
+302 TLRAAQMQVVCA
-312 CSGLNV
+312 CGDLNM
-318 PLDMIE
+318 PLNITE

-329 KMEEEWE
+329 KAEEEWE

-346 CFEQQEYTVD
+346 CFEQRDYTVD
-356 KYSTI
+356 KYGTI

-380 ALLYSNAVKVWYRG
+380 AILYGNAVKVWYRG
-394 KAVCEHERTP
+394 KVVCEHERTP
-404 LNGWKLDIMHYLRT
+404 LNGWKLDIMHYLSTMR
-418 LQRKPGAVAGS
+418 RKPGAVAGS

-439 RLIFESHFS
+439 KLIFEEHFS
-448 ESPADFIILLQKTRD
+448 ESPADFVILLQKTRD
-463 RGLGFDDV
+463 KGISLDDI

-487 DAFNQALFSEENRKQ
+487 DAFNQVLFAGEGQKPGR
-502 GKDMHI
+502 DMRM
-508 GVSSRDIE
+508 GASSRDIE
-516 KCAMDSL
+516 KCAMDGL
-523 KGVAA
+523 KSVAA
-528 LLESGISSHGHNTHR
+528 LLEPSINNHNMQR
-543 HGANA
+543 HGARA